1 MTVTARPLEAGKL
14 SVTVALA
21 ALVVPCEFLALYVKV
36 QVPADVAF
44 ATNEPSGW
52 ITTAQEGVPVTPDT
66 VVKSTVR
73 GYPAPSRSFRSTPG
87 GLTANRAA
95 AVDRGPIVLV

>member
-14 SVTVALA
+14 TVTVALA

-36 QVPADVAF
+36 QVPAPVAF
-44 ATNEPSGW
+44 ATNEPSAC
-52 ITTAQEGVPVTPDT
+52 ITTAHGPVTPDT

-73 GYPAPSRSFRSTPG
+73 GYPAPSRSLTSTPG
-87 GLTANRAA
+87 GLTASRPTE
-95 AVDRGPIVLV
+95 VDRAPTVLV